1 MCVGKGVFVLG
12 EVVFSPLLW
21 SDFMH
26 RDLPF
31 LDLEVPTVTAPF
43 KKIFGLKIFDLRE
56 IHA

>member
-43 KKIFGLKIFDLRE
+43 KKF
-56 IHA
+56 